1 MAKRSIRGV
10 KRPVFDLAEQAAS
23 SRLGVDPEWLESS
36 PSTDTQRFT
45 ESELALNAR
54 GKTNLEDQETVWVR
68 FHPRHGWYVL
78 EPGEQLEDEHDAEGK
93 R

>member
-1 MAKRSIRGV
+1 MAKRTIRGS
-10 KRPVFDLAEQAAS
+10 RRTVFDLAEQAAS
-23 SRLGVDPEWLESS
+23 SRLGVDPEWFESS
-36 PSTDTQRFT
+36 PSTDTQRFK
-45 ESELALNAR
+45 ESALAANAR
-54 GKTNLEDQETVWVR
+54 NNPNLEDSETVWVR

>member
-1 MAKRSIRGV
+1 MAKVSTRGL
-10 KRPVFDLAEQAAS
+10 KRRMFDTALQAAS
-23 SRLGVDPEWLESS
+23 SRLGIQPEWLESS
-36 PSTDTQRFT
+36 SSTNSQRFA
-45 ESELALNAR
+45 ESTQALITR

-78 EPGEQLEDEHDAEGK
+78 EPGEQLDDEHVLNGV